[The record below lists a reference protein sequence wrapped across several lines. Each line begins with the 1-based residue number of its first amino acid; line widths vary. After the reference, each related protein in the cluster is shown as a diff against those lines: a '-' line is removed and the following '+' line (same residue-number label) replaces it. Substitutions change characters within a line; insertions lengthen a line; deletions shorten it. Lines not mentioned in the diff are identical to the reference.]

1 MRLSSVASRTISG
14 TIAAS
19 AFALGSLGCSGLLVQ
34 TETQDTFLRMD
45 HVDREPRQG
54 ASTSTQWRFDGADL
68 VVTPEQW
75 NTCERAET
83 RVYRR
88 RVLVSRKLQS
98 DARWFYVVVG
108 AGLAGAGAVRV
119 ARPDESLAGESW
131 THDQS
136 LAAGYASIGLGGLL
150 LLAAVVETVRAADS
164 VEDLGEHRV
173 ATGTRLTIACQQR
186 GADAIPVTLEMPDG
200 SKLRGERDGDG
211 YRFRVAGG
219 GAPSDAG
226 DKHVAWLVSAER
238 REPVLLLLSPDYRRA
253 LPGLSDGGAK

>member
-1 MRLSSVASRTISG
+1 MRLSSVASHTISA
-14 TIAAS
+14 TVAAS
-19 AFALGSLGCSGLLVQ
+19 TLALASLGCSGLLVQ

-45 HVDREPRQG
+45 HVDREPRQK
-54 ASTSTQWRFDGADL
+54 ASISTRWRFDGPDL

-75 NTCERAET
+75 NTCDRAET

-88 RVLVSRKLQS
+88 RELVSRKLES
-98 DARWFYVVVG
+98 DARWFYLLAG

-136 LAAGYASIGLGGLL
+136 LAAGYGSIGVGGLL

-173 ATGTRLTIACQQR
+173 ATGSKLTVACQQR
-186 GADAIPVTLEMPDG
+186 GADAVPVALEMPDG
-200 SKLRGERDGDG
+200 RKLQGVRSGDS

-219 GAPSDAG
+219 EGRSDAA
-226 DKHVAWLVSAER
+226 DEHIAWLVSSDR
-238 REPVLLLLSPDYRRA
+238 REPILLLLSPDYRKTR
-253 LPGLSDGGAK
+253 SDLTVRGAK

>member
-34 TETQDTFLRMD
+34 TETQDIFLRMD
-45 HVDREPRQG
+45 HVDREPRQK
-54 ASTSTQWRFDGADL
+54 ASTSTRWRFEGADL
-68 VVTPEQW
+68 IVTPEQW

-83 RVYRR
+83 RVYQR
-88 RVLVSRKLQS
+88 RVLVSRKLES
-98 DARWFYVVVG
+98 DARWFYVLAG
-108 AGLAGAGAVRV
+108 AGLAAVGAVRV

-131 THDQS
+131 THGQS
-136 LAAGYASIGLGGLL
+136 LAAGYASIGVGGLL
-150 LLAAVVETVRAADS
+150 LVAAVVETVRAADS
-164 VEDLGEHRV
+164 VDDLGEHRV
-173 ATGTRLTIACQQR
+173 ATGAKLTVACQQR

-200 SKLRGERDGDG
+200 SKLRGERAGDG